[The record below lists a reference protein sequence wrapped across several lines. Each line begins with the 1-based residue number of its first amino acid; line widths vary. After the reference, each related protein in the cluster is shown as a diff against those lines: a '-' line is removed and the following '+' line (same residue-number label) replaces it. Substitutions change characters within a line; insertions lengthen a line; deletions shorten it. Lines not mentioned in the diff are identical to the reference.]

1 MASQLA
7 IVSASPLIGSPIIYQ
22 VKAATL
28 SNAVAF
34 HRVNLTVTAYQQGKA
49 DESRQL
55 TLSSPAESG
64 EVLTFDISSAIR
76 AVADSYQ
83 YEPEPPSYYP
93 YFIYSL
99 RASDEYMQN
108 GDLIENVGVVSLQGG
123 KVIMGAYSDL
133 ERILAGGNKLA
144 QHFSRKPSSSPEIVA
159 VGERIVYAMSYS
171 TPLSE
176 ASIING
182 PHSQT
187 YVVGSEGSKTVNG
200 RPVYALPANQP
211 DRYEFRFVN
220 GLGVIESCSMKALKS
235 VEMNVSK
242 EEYIR
247 AITEQFSTFSRGLIT
262 KSNDYETWKMTT
274 GPIDEEWQSW
284 YLHEFLMAKFVWI
297 KISSH
302 WLPCHIV
309 PDETVKGIDRS
320 NGSICEVVFNV
331 RLDLNGS
338 PLAALAI

>member
-1 MASQLA
+1 ML
-7 IVSASPLIGSPIIYQ
+7 
-22 VKAATL
+22 
-28 SNAVAF
+28 
-34 HRVNLTVTAYQQGKA
+34 
-49 DESRQL
+49 
-55 TLSSPAESG
+55 
-64 EVLTFDISSAIR
+64 
-76 AVADSYQ
+76 
-83 YEPEPPSYYP
+83 
-93 YFIYSL
+93 
-99 RASDEYMQN
+99 N
-108 GDLIENVGVVSLQGG
+108 GDLMEHVGPISLQGG
-123 KVIMGAYSDL
+123 KVLMGGYSDL

-144 QHFSRKPSSSPEIVA
+144 QHFSRKPSSSPEIVS
-159 VGERIVYAMSYS
+159 VGERMVYAESYAY
-171 TPLSE
+171 PMSE
-176 ASIING
+176 ATIVNG
-182 PHSQT
+182 PKAVT
-187 YVVGSEGSKTVNG
+187 YVVAAEGAKTVNG

-220 GLGVIESCSMKALKS
+220 GLGVLESCSMKALKS
-235 VEMNVSK
+235 VEMNVAQ

-247 AITEQFSTFSRGLIT
+247 AIQEQFSTFSRGLIT

-274 GPIDEEWQSW
+274 GPIDEDWQSW

-297 KISSH
+297 KISSI